1 MWSLC
6 FIYDF
11 VILTLIVL
19 SLLLLDVYSI
29 IKIIYS
35 SLASDVMPTNEKNLN
50 FRWQLKHQN
59 VENLAIVFVNIFEI
73 RCCFVMRCNKFIC
86 RCPLRRIPFST
97 FCLFCQYQ
105 FTLNVY
111 LYSLQGYSVNGNC
124 VIINITSFAVTK
136 GNNNSF
142 LVQH

>member
-1 MWSLC
+1 MLFRIANWDDCS
-6 FIYDF
+6 YF
-11 VILTLIVL
+11 VIYNLIICYSDTLDLQLREMSKNNVYLNIDDNWSVRIFKVL
-19 SLLLLDVYSI
+19 FFCLLLFSEVL
-29 IKIIYS
+29 
-35 SLASDVMPTNEKNLN
+35 
-50 FRWQLKHQN
+50 
-59 VENLAIVFVNIFEI
+59 
-73 RCCFVMRCNKFIC
+73 CCFVMRCNKFIC

-124 VIINITSFAVTK
+124 VIINITRFAVTK

-142 LVQH
+142 LVQHEYI